1 MMLAL
6 DGISSAQ
13 ESLDAYYAY
22 PVSVGLGYQPLS
34 AIAGVVRKA
43 AVNDISVRFSVPLPF
58 LPAMQPSLFAGVA
71 TLDSDES
78 DEPTILGGILDD
90 GATIPDYD
98 ERGTWDHQ
106 LWCGGLGMAFARRIS
121 KEFEAGADI
130 VAGLSMS
137 YFSRRVVTS
146 AGAWYPVGELGMT
159 LGLGGKISLN
169 PSYNLSIDLTPAFR
183 YHRTFGTIYGFD
195 GLYFGIGFAAHYR
208 FGQDPDAPMAEV
220 HALKL
225 AVEELP
231 PVFAAMQKV
240 YVKKPI
246 ASVIV
251 TNAERDPV
259 TNLAVSFN
267 QATYMDSPT
276 LCAEIDA
283 LGPGESVDVP
293 IRASFN
299 DAVFGTVDVVPLNG
313 EIIAG
318 YTYHGRSVTQSRS
331 VGFNLMDRNAVIWD
345 DDRKVAAFITPR
357 DGAVRNYA
365 SFVADRCE
373 GENVDYLPKKLQ
385 IAMQSYHALAAL
397 GIGYQSDP
405 SSPFALAQ
413 GSQATVD
420 SVSLPRETLRRGTGD
435 CDDITVLFNTM
446 LESVNTQTG
455 FVTIPGHIYSAVNTG
470 LSPRDFARVHPDRS
484 MTLVNGDSLWI
495 LVEITLIGK
504 TGFMEAWETGMKQWN
519 ALDGHESER
528 NFYSTQTA
536 QLDYQPVGL
545 QETDL
550 GLQYG
555 SPEAFVT
562 AFRRDRDRLAS
573 LMLAPLRKQAESR
586 NDAVGWNRLG
596 IAAAQ
601 LHQFKLA
608 EEAFSRSVQLD
619 AYYLNASVNMG
630 ALRYLQ
636 KDYKG
641 ALSAFQSAEAA
652 LTRLAQPS
660 QTSLLSTYINLAK
673 TLHELGRSDDAA
685 AYLARAGSI
694 DPAEAARYQYMANSD
709 SATGRAASA
718 ADVPSIKFAE
728 DGGP

>member
-1 MMLAL
+1 MATRKWLRPAIGLGMMLAL

-43 AVNDISVRFSVPLPF
+43 AVNDISLRFSVPLPF
-58 LPAMQPSLFAGVA
+58 MPAMQPSLFAGVA

-251 TNAERDPV
+251 TSAERDPV

-318 YTYHGRSVTQSRS
+318 YTYHGPVQKRRVQPDGPQRRHMGRRPQGCCIHPPTGRRCTELCQLRSRS
-331 VGFNLMDRNAVIWD
+331 
-345 DDRKVAAFITPR
+345 
-357 DGAVRNYA
+357 
-365 SFVADRCE
+365 
-373 GENVDYLPKKLQ
+373 
-385 IAMQSYHALAAL
+385 
-397 GIGYQSDP
+397 
-405 SSPFALAQ
+405 
-413 GSQATVD
+413 
-420 SVSLPRETLRRGTGD
+420 LRRRE
-435 CDDITVLFNTM
+435 CRLP
-446 LESVNTQTG
+446 TQE
-455 FVTIPGHIYSAVNTG
+455 A
-470 LSPRDFARVHPDRS
+470 PDRHA
-484 MTLVNGDSLWI
+484 VVPRARGP
-495 LVEITLIGK
+495 G
-504 TGFMEAWETGMKQWN
+504 
-519 ALDGHESER
+519 
-528 NFYSTQTA
+528 
-536 QLDYQPVGL
+536 
-545 QETDL
+545 
-550 GLQYG
+550 
-555 SPEAFVT
+555 
-562 AFRRDRDRLAS
+562 DRL
-573 LMLAPLRKQAESR
+573 P
-586 NDAVGWNRLG
+586 V
-596 IAAAQ
+596 
-601 LHQFKLA
+601 
-608 EEAFSRSVQLD
+608 
-619 AYYLNASVNMG
+619 
-630 ALRYLQ
+630 
-636 KDYKG
+636 
-641 ALSAFQSAEAA
+641 
-652 LTRLAQPS
+652 
-660 QTSLLSTYINLAK
+660 
-673 TLHELGRSDDAA
+673 
-685 AYLARAGSI
+685 
-694 DPAEAARYQYMANSD
+694 
-709 SATGRAASA
+709 
-718 ADVPSIKFAE
+718 
-728 DGGP
+728 